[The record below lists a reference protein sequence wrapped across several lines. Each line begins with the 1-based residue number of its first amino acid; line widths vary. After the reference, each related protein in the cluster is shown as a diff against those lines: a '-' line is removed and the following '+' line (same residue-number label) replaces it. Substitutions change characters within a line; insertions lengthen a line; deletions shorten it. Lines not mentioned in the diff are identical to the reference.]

1 MVQSEVEQLVR
12 QCVLN
17 ELGAMLLYAK
27 LADRVTAPDAQRV
40 LRMLAAAEE
49 GHIGKLTD
57 MVSSLGDDGVRAL
70 AKIGFVKALREEAGK
85 RLDEQMAELGLSD
98 GADAIELLGFAIST
112 ETRAGNHYERAAGQA
127 SDPRLREFFQSLVVE
142 EASHAAQLEQV
153 RQMLEL
159 SRRPA

>member
-1 MVQSEVEQLVR
+1 MAQSDVEQLVR

-17 ELGAMLLYAK
+17 ELGAMLLYTR
-27 LADRVTAPDAQRV
+27 LADRVSAPDAQRV

-49 GHIGKLTD
+49 GHIGKLTE
-57 MVSSLGDDGVRAL
+57 MVSGLGDEGVRAL

-85 RLDEQMAELGLSD
+85 RLDEQMADLGLSD
-98 GADAIELLGFAIST
+98 GADAVELLAFAIST
-112 ETRAGNHYERAAGQA
+112 ETRAGNHYERAASEA
-127 SDPRLREFFQSLVVE
+127 SDPRLRAFFQSLVAE
-142 EASHAAQLEQV
+142 EAGHAVQLEQV